1 MSARSS
7 LYQRYKVRAWR
18 LPGVE
23 LIIAPGQNLGNGTII
38 GDFELTPG
46 ETEIPV
52 STGASAVVSRSNE
65 NAGARALVRS
75 GGHEVILLDAVIMT
89 PPAQP

>member
-1 MSARSS
+1 M
-7 LYQRYKVRAWR
+7 
-18 LPGVE
+18 
-23 LIIAPGQNLGNGTII
+23 IAPGQNLGNGTII

-75 GGHEVILLDAVIMT
+75 GSQEVILLDAVIMT
-89 PPAQP
+89 PPVQP